1 MIAQQQ
7 RQANMNLAQQNN
19 ARQGGA
25 GGNLN
30 RQQVYELSKAHMQE
44 KVLQIDEYDRRV
56 WSYLQDVPYV
66 YQPVAYVCA
75 ALNLFLPG
83 FGTAIAACAS
93 QSQYVSKTQLCV
105 AFMQFLTSLA
115 LIGWI
120 WSIYW
125 GYLIVIKSHQQ
136 ADNIKRVPGQQ

>member
-1 MIAQQQ
+1 
-7 RQANMNLAQQNN
+7 MNLAQQNN

-66 YQPVAYVCA
+66 Y
-75 ALNLFLPG
+75 
-83 FGTAIAACAS
+83 
-93 QSQYVSKTQLCV
+93 
-105 AFMQFLTSLA
+105 
-115 LIGWI
+115 
-120 WSIYW
+120 
-125 GYLIVIKSHQQ
+125 
-136 ADNIKRVPGQQ
+136 